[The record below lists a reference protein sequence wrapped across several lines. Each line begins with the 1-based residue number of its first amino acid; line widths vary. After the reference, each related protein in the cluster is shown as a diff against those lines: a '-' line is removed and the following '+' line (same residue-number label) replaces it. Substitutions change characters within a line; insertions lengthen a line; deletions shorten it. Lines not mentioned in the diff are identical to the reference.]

1 MEEED
6 IDDLWEDV
14 RPRPLG
20 TPKPALPPAP
30 PMPPSVLVDLAA
42 EIRKKYHQQPVTC
55 EMLADCIL
63 TGIRMYFEQNPDGV
77 GVNTRGDAG
86 SRSRG

>member
-1 MEEED
+1 MDEDD

-20 TPKPALPPAP
+20 APKPEPSPTP
-30 PMPPSVLVDLAA
+30 PMPPSLLAELAA
-42 EIRKKYHQQPVTC
+42 EIYAKYDQRPVTS

-63 TGIRMYFEQNPDGV
+63 MGIRLYFE
-77 GVNTRGDAG
+77 AK
-86 SRSRG
+86 S

>member
-14 RPRPLG
+14 RPRPPG
-20 TPKPALPPAP
+20 VPKPWPPP
-30 PMPPSVLVDLAA
+30 IPTMPPSLLAELAA
-42 EIRKKYHQQPVTC
+42 KIHAKYDQRPVTS

-63 TGIRMYFEQNPDGV
+63 MGIRMYFEQKP
-77 GVNTRGDAG
+77 
-86 SRSRG
+86 